1 MATEK
6 LFHVLAISGSLRKAS
21 YNTALLR
28 AAAEI
33 LPPGMMLE
41 TLDLSPLPMFNQDY
55 EKPFPEAVAHL
66 RARLAQVDALLI
78 ATPEYNSSL
87 SGALKNAID
96 WASRAPQPPLKDM
109 PVGIIGAST
118 GSFGTLR
125 RSRQPAVAYWLAVAG
140 AVAFCF
146 QTVVLGLFAWTAFFP
161 VL

>member
-28 AAAEI
+28 VAAEI

-87 SGALKNAID
+87 SGTLKNAID
-96 WASRAPQPPLKDM
+96 WASPAPSRPLTPKE
-109 PVGIIGAST
+109 S
-118 GSFGTLR
+118 
-125 RSRQPAVAYWLAVAG
+125 
-140 AVAFCF
+140 C
-146 QTVVLGLFAWTAFFP
+146 
-161 VL
+161 

>member
-6 LFHVLAISGSLRKAS
+6 PLHVLGISGSLRKAS

-33 LPPGMMLE
+33 LPPWMMPE

-87 SGALKNAID
+87 SGAKERD
-96 WASRAPQPPLKDM
+96 
-109 PVGIIGAST
+109 
-118 GSFGTLR
+118 
-125 RSRQPAVAYWLAVAG
+125 
-140 AVAFCF
+140 
-146 QTVVLGLFAWTAFFP
+146 
-161 VL
+161 